1 MIKTSE
7 IDLSIII
14 PAYREADK
22 IGDTLEQLAA
32 FLATRDYGNVEVLVV
47 TADAPD
53 GTADIAQGKANLF
66 KNFHQVRP
74 GPRVGKG
81 RDVRLGMLEA
91 LGSRR
96 VFMDADL
103 STPLKHLDDVQRL
116 MDEGHDVVI
125 AVRDL
130 IQIHKGFL
138 RRFISKGGNLFIEL
152 LILPGIKDTQCGF
165 KAFSAEAAGAI
176 FSRQTMLGW
185 SFDAEILLIAR
196 KLGYKIATFNAPDWH
211 DTKLPGA
218 GLTGDSPLKSAIKT
232 LLDVV
237 AIRWKA
243 WTGVYKHPFFYHQR
257 PTQ

>member
-1 MIKTSE
+1 MTQPTD
-7 IDLSIII
+7 IDLSIIV
-14 PAYREADK
+14 PAYREAEK
-22 IGDTLEQLAA
+22 IGDSLEQLAA
-32 FLATRDYGNVEVLVV
+32 FLATRDYGSVEVVIV
-47 TADAPD
+47 TADAAD
-53 GTADIAQGKANLF
+53 GTAEIAQSKAGLF
-66 KNFHQVRP
+66 QNFHQVRP

-103 STPLKHLDDVQRL
+103 STPLKHLDDVKRL
-116 MDEGHDVVI
+116 MDDGNQVVI

-130 IQIHKGFL
+130 FQIHKGLL
-138 RRFISKGGNLFIEL
+138 RRVISKGGNLFIEL
-152 LILPGIKDTQCGF
+152 LILPGVKDTQCGF

-196 KLGYKIATFNAPDWH
+196 KLGYKIAAFNAPDWH
-211 DTKLPGA
+211 DTKPPGA
-218 GLTGDSPLKSAIKT
+218 GLTGDSPLKSALRT

-237 AIRWKA
+237 VIRWKA
-243 WTGVYKHPFFYHQR
+243 WTGVYKHPFFYHRR
-257 PTQ
+257 PNQ